1 VIEGTAFS
9 IEEAIFDASLL
20 PEGSRTP
27 GTEAFHRAVT
37 DYFQKSYASMG
48 GQLTVVFAAGRIE
61 VAWEPAAPDPAGPG
75 APAMASIGPLL
86 QQRRFDEARPLL
98 ETLLQLEP
106 EHPVALYNLGVL
118 ASEEGKLEEARLLLR
133 RAVVA
138 NAGDDHAQANAQVA
152 LALAAMRLSDKAVA
166 RQALEA
172 AIELEPQNS
181 FALRSL
187 GGLLVIAGAYAAGAE
202 RFRQALAVAPD
213 DLIASFNLARAL
225 LELDAK
231 EHRDEADQLL
241 LQVIEAQ
248 PYGELANKAKELR
261 GSIAAR
267 DLRADQPDGL
277 RQDAVSYCL
286 QALQLF
292 EAMEQARFMAVI
304 SEVAAVG
311 QAGLQ
316 INEPGT
322 SRTLKNLPGTWSDL
336 ALACLIHVG
345 MKRLTPDE
353 DSGLGIEA
361 EYQEAVRLHGAGGTK
376 P

>member
-1 VIEGTAFS
+1 MEGTAFS
-9 IEEAIFDASLL
+9 IEEAGFDASLL
-20 PEGSRTP
+20 PEGSRNP

-48 GQLTVVFAAGRIE
+48 GQLSVVFAAGRIE
-61 VAWEPAAPDPAGPG
+61 VAWEPTTQE
-75 APAMASIGPLL
+75 APAIASIGPLL
-86 QQRRFDEARPLL
+86 QQRRFSEARPLL

-106 EHPVALYNLGVL
+106 EHPEALYNLGVL
-118 ASEEGKLEEARLLLR
+118 ASEEGKPEEARLLLR

-138 NAGDDHAQANAQVA
+138 NAGDAHAQANAQVA
-152 LALAAMRLSDKAVA
+152 LALAAMRLGDKAEA
-166 RQALEA
+166 RQALEE
-172 AIELEPQNS
+172 AIELEPDNS

-187 GGLLVIAGAYAAGAE
+187 GSLLVIAGAFAAGVA

-213 DLIASFNLARAL
+213 DLITTFNLAQAL
-225 LELDAK
+225 LELDPD
-231 EHRDEADQLL
+231 EHRDEADRLL

-248 PYGELANKAKELR
+248 PYGELANKAKDLR
-261 GSIAAR
+261 GGIAAR
-267 DLRADQPDGL
+267 DLRADQPEGL

-292 EAMEQARFMAVI
+292 EGMDQQRFIAVL

-311 QAGLQ
+311 QGGLQ

-322 SRTLKNLPGTWSDL
+322 SRSLKNLPGSWSDL

-345 MKRLTPDE
+345 MKRLTPDQ

-361 EYQEAVRLHGAGGTK
+361 EYQEAVRLLGSEGRPPKSHG
-376 P
+376 

>member
-1 VIEGTAFS
+1 MIEGTAFS

>member
-1 VIEGTAFS
+1 MIEGTAFS

-61 VAWEPAAPDPAGPG
+61 VAWEPAAQDPALPG